1 MSFKKLICLLL
12 SLALAL
18 GLALPAL
25 AEGGALEGKLVIL
38 HTNDVHGRAV
48 SANGVWGYAAITQVK
63 KDLEAQGAQVLL
75 LDAGDASQ
83 GTPLV
88 NLDYGKTAFEFM
100 NAAGYDAM
108 APGNHE
114 LDWGI
119 DNLLQNAELA
129 NFPILAANITD
140 KISGELKFKDHVI
153 FEKGD
158 FKVGVFGLDTPEA
171 MTKTHPDKVRGIT
184 FAAGEELYACAQA
197 QID

>member
-1 MSFKKLICLLL
+1 
-12 SLALAL
+12 
-18 GLALPAL
+18 
-25 AEGGALEGKLVIL
+25 
-38 HTNDVHGRAV
+38 
-48 SANGVWGYAAITQVK
+48 
-63 KDLEAQGAQVLL
+63 
-75 LDAGDASQ
+75 
-83 GTPLV
+83 
-88 NLDYGKTAFEFM
+88 M

-184 FAAGEELYACAQA
+184 FAAGEELYACAPA
-197 QID
+197 STCSSMATATPSSTAARKWKARPRA

>member
-100 NAAGYDAM
+100 NAAG
-108 APGNHE
+108 
-114 LDWGI
+114 
-119 DNLLQNAELA
+119 
-129 NFPILAANITD
+129 
-140 KISGELKFKDHVI
+140 
-153 FEKGD
+153 
-158 FKVGVFGLDTPEA
+158 
-171 MTKTHPDKVRGIT
+171 
-184 FAAGEELYACAQA
+184 
-197 QID
+197 